1 MKPLVSVLLP
11 VRNGARELS
20 RTLTSLLAQDYPNIE
35 IIVVDDCSID
45 ETYKIA
51 KWFQR
56 FFSPKM
62 KVLRIKNRRMPE
74 DITIGRAYYPRRLAF
89 ENSRGEY
96 ILDFSIHVT
105 VPEDF
110 VSTYVKEIE
119 GYDMVGCRLIFE
131 GSWLVKLLGRVWMN
145 VTGNAYCPM
154 FRRSA
159 AKEYPR
165 GEDAELNMK
174 IKRKKITRRTY
185 AVYHSQ
191 TLRRFLRRMLIYGNA
206 RAFLIKRH
214 RRGYKYALF
223 AVPSLPIGYGLGF
236 ILGLL
241 GVNLRRLECFR

>member
-20 RTLTSLLAQDYPNIE
+20 QTLTSLLAQDYPNIE
-35 IIVVDDCSID
+35 IIVVDDCSTD

-56 FFSPKM
+56 FFPKV
-62 KVLRIKNRRMPE
+62 KVLRIKNRRIPE
-74 DITIGRAYYPRRLAF
+74 DITVGPAYYPRRLAF

-96 ILDFSIHVT
+96 VLDFSVHVT

-110 VSTYVKEIE
+110 ISTYVEEIE
-119 GYDMVGCRLIFE
+119 GYDMVGCRITCD
-131 GSWLVKLLGRVWMN
+131 GGWLVRLLLQLWCSVSGA
-145 VTGNAYCPM
+145 AYYPM

-159 AKEYPR
+159 VKAYPH

-174 IKRKKITRRTY
+174 IKRKKITWRTY
-185 AVYHSQ
+185 AVYHGQ
-191 TLRRFLRRMLIYGNA
+191 TLKRFLRRMMLYGNA
-206 RAFLIKRH
+206 RAFLIKKH
-214 RRGYKYALF
+214 RRGYKYALL
-223 AVPSLPIGYGLGF
+223 AVLSLPVGYGLGF

-241 GVNLRRLECFR
+241 GVNLRRWLAG